1 MRDVGDEARAGEAH
15 NQWGCPRVG
24 GVGGGILEESM
35 ERLNAWG
42 VRARDEKSRRRI
54 ANGEV

>member
-35 ERLNAWG
+35 ERLECVGGAG
-42 VRARDEKSRRRI
+42 PR
-54 ANGEV
+54 